1 MTCDP
6 GSPWIRK
13 RPGCPTIEEA
23 RAGGESSRCRGSGK
37 AVDLPFEVEE
47 AMLATMR
54 S

>member
-23 RAGGESSRCRGSGK
+23 HAGGESSRCKGSGN
-37 AVDLPFEVEE
+37 AVAFPFEVKG
-47 AMLATMR
+47 AVLATKG